1 MVSEQKKEQQESQK
15 SNPRNVI
22 EIKINVPQFN
32 ARNLRRFVTHLEKA
46 GKEILAAGNSF
57 FRDDES
63 DSEEKMKKIEIK

>member
-1 MVSEQKKEQQESQK
+1 MVSEQKKEPVENQK

-32 ARNLRRFVTHLEKA
+32 SKNLRRFVSHLEKA

-57 FRDDES
+57 FKDEEPQ
-63 DSEEKMKKIEIK
+63 SEEKMKRIEIK

>member
-1 MVSEQKKEQQESQK
+1 MVSEQKREQEENPK
-15 SNPRNVI
+15 SNQRNVI

-32 ARNLRRFVTHLEKA
+32 TRNLRRFVLHLEKA